1 MIVNAD
7 ITIFNKRY
15 DATERTERF
24 FPTPIKEC
32 SFVRRHG
39 VISPNIELSLDET
52 YAIRIPIDADFG
64 GATYVDAMTYKG
76 LADAAGYWTIQT
88 GDYVAKGTYSGGPM
102 SETDI
107 QKSFGEVAVVMNF
120 TDNTDRPSD
129 DMKHWRIGG
138 K

>member
-15 DATERTERF
+15 DDTERTERF
-24 FPTPIKEC
+24 FPTPIKDC

-39 VISPNIELSLDET
+39 VSDQSIELFLAES
-52 YAIRIPIDADFG
+52 YMIRIPIDADFG
-64 GATYVDAMTYKG
+64 GAQYVDAMTYKE
-76 LADAAGYWTIQT
+76 LADATGYWTIQA
-88 GDYVAKGTYSGGPM
+88 GDYVAKGTYSGNAM
-102 SETDI
+102 SETEI
-107 QKSFGEVAVVMNF
+107 KQSFNEVAHVMNF
-120 TDNTDRPSD
+120 TDNRDRCSE